1 MQRIIWKGKIMQEFI
16 TSRQSALDYEAA
28 RHTSGEL
35 LRKVWKR
42 FGEQFIASIAAVTL
56 SFATIGGAI
65 VAPLE
70 RHPVAASAV
79 NPVDQFVR
87 DYTLL
92 A

>member
-1 MQRIIWKGKIMQEFI
+1 
-16 TSRQSALDYEAA
+16 
-28 RHTSGEL
+28 
-35 LRKVWKR
+35 
-42 FGEQFIASIAAVTL
+42 L

-70 RHPVAASAV
+70 RHPAAASAV